1 MNSTLKSTPADLS
14 KNENSNHLK
23 VIKSQVHKES
33 ALKKIYINTLIPGF
47 SYKNSSGEII
57 VPKNCTLL

>member
-1 MNSTLKSTPADLS
+1 MNSTLKSTPADLT

-23 VIKSQVHKES
+23 VIKSQAHIES
-33 ALKKIYINTLIPGF
+33 AVKKIYINTLTPGF

-57 VPKNCTLL
+57 NPKNCALL